1 MNNCPKCNEPLETGT
16 KFCPKCGC
24 PLETYRDYS
33 ATADCDFLNF
43 KPANLPKRF
52 VASLLDGTIQSILM
66 IPTFICLGIVMAS
79 LDQSSGGSG
88 VSIGF
93 VMFGIFMYVVAMA
106 YGFIKDG
113 LGNGQSWGK
122 KFMNIKV
129 IKIADSSKC
138 SKGTSALR
146 YLITLLI
153 NCIPLVGPLIEP
165 IMVLSTKDSRRL
177 ADKAAGTM
185 VVEA

>member
-1 MNNCPKCNEPLETGT
+1 
-16 KFCPKCGC
+16 
-24 PLETYRDYS
+24 
-33 ATADCDFLNF
+33 
-43 KPANLPKRF
+43 
-52 VASLLDGTIQSILM
+52 
-66 IPTFICLGIVMAS
+66 
-79 LDQSSGGSG
+79 
-88 VSIGF
+88 
-93 VMFGIFMYVVAMA
+93 MYVVAMV

-122 KFMNIKV
+122 KFMNIRV

-138 SKGTSALR
+138 TKGASALR
-146 YLITLLI
+146 YLITLVI
-153 NCIPLVGPLIEP
+153 NCVPLVGCLIEP